1 MIYLK
6 FMKESKNIL
15 IMKRIIVILMAL
27 MPIFTSC
34 EKEIEIRCSEI
45 DMSQEKDDAFYTYFR
60 FVNETDVPIV
70 IEYLMHHIDIFTI
83 YDIAPYSDVVD
94 ILPYKSQTEFVHFKD
109 VFNPRI
115 TVYYN
120 LSDGNTDNYT
130 KVHYDE
136 EIVYDDNR
144 WSDNLVDHNSM
155 VRTFVIT
162 QKMYNDAK
170 K

>member
-60 FVNETDVPIV
+60 FVNETDVPIEV
-70 IEYLMHHIDIFTI
+70 EYLIRRGDSFDWH
-83 YDIAPYSDVVD
+83 DIAPYSDAVS
-94 ILPYKSQTEFVHFKD
+94 LPCKSLTEFVHFKD
-109 VFNPRI
+109 VFNARI